1 MCEQFRHY
9 LLHAA
14 QSKTTRKP
22 LSKTTASSYYDM
34 FLYILKIA
42 YNDNAISSK
51 LAECVSGIRAEKK
64 IMTSLNYEEL
74 DRLVKTPCRH
84 DVLRRAS
91 IFAVLSGLRRG
102 DILALDWKDYERD
115 NKGKPTF
122 RIVTKKTGAVS
133 HHPVSAEAMEACGP
147 AGDGLIFKG
156 LTANMTTYIFKEWV
170 ADAGIK
176 KPVSFHTLRHTYATL
191 LHENGNSLHTI
202 QNLMIYLH
210 PGTSVQY
217 ICNSDALARKAADSL
232 HLHVQ
237 IKEAALQSQRIS
249 QVNNRIIPINRERG

>member
-14 QSKTTRKP
+14 KSKTTRKP

-42 YNDNAISSK
+42 YNDNAISSN

-74 DRLVKTPCRH
+74 DRLFKTPCRH
-84 DVLRRAS
+84 DVLRWAS

-122 RIVTKKTGAVS
+122 RIVTKKTGAVF
-133 HHPVSAEAMEACGP
+133 HHPVSA
-147 AGDGLIFKG
+147 
-156 LTANMTTYIFKEWV
+156 
-170 ADAGIK
+170 
-176 KPVSFHTLRHTYATL
+176 
-191 LHENGNSLHTI
+191 
-202 QNLMIYLH
+202 
-210 PGTSVQY
+210 
-217 ICNSDALARKAADSL
+217 
-232 HLHVQ
+232 
-237 IKEAALQSQRIS
+237 
-249 QVNNRIIPINRERG
+249 